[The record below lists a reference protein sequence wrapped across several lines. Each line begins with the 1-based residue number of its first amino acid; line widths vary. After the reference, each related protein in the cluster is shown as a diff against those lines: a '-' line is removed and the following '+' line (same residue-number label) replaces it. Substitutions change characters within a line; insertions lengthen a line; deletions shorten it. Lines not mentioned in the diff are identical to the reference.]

1 MNFIHISSIAELH
14 QFIGGVKPL
23 HPLITII
30 REWPEMDF
38 NFTDVKMTGDLYI
51 IGYKGT
57 NGSIG
62 YGRNSYDFQDG
73 TMVYIS
79 PNQVLYFDE
88 TEKDHGNGWTMFF
101 HPDLIRNSELGTSI
115 HKFDFFNYSLSESLH
130 ISEKE
135 KQIINGFVYFIE
147 TELQQN
153 IDKHSQNLIVAN
165 LHSLLKYSHRFYDR
179 QFNTRTNLNKDLII
193 RFEQFL
199 KVHFEEENLEEKRI
213 PTVVDCGKAMN
224 MSPKYLSDL
233 LRSETGRS
241 AKDHI
246 HDFIIEKAKNTL
258 LGTNLTI
265 NEIAYKLGFQYPQ
278 HFSKL
283 FKSKTGYNPTD
294 FRNLN

>member
-14 QFIGGVKPL
+14 QFIGGSKPL

-38 NFTDVKMTGDLYI
+38 DFTGVKMTGDLYI
-51 IGYKGT
+51 IGFKGA

-62 YGRNSYDFQDG
+62 YGRNSYDFQEG

-79 PNQVLYFDE
+79 PNQVLSFDE
-88 TEKDHGNGWTMFF
+88 TEKDQGKGWTIFF
-101 HPDLIRNSELGTSI
+101 HPDLIRNSELGNSI
-115 HKFDFFNYSLSESLH
+115 QKFDFFNYTLSESLH

-135 KQIINGFVYFIE
+135 KQIINGFVDFIE
-147 TELQQN
+147 AELQQN

-165 LHSLLKYSHRFYDR
+165 LYSLLKYSHRFYDR
-179 QFNTRTNLNKDLII
+179 QFNTRTNLNKDVII

-199 KVHFEEENLEEKRI
+199 KAHFEEENSSEKHI

-246 HDFIIEKAKNTL
+246 HDYMIEKAKNML
-258 LGTNLTI
+258 LGSSKSVS
-265 NEIAYKLGFQYPQ
+265 EIAYYLGFEYPQ

-283 FKSKTGYNPTD
+283 FKSKTGYNPTV